1 MLVSDVERHG
11 TAESGMDPRVTD
23 PLYGASD
30 SPGPRHAP
38 ARRALIDVGAG
49 ERELERTV

>member
-1 MLVSDVERHG
+1 MLVSDIESRSA
-11 TAESGMDPRVTD
+11 AESRTDPRVME

-49 ERELERTV
+49 ERELERSV